1 MLLSIFVT
9 ACFMVPLSFAAVDV
23 DSSGLP
29 TNLDIQNVGRS
40 NGKNRADNT
49 ADFKSSVESADGNF
63 TYFSYDKTGELG
75 TYNFFIRIARDIKN
89 VVFGFAIIYLII
101 SVLRILF
108 SSGGDEDIKK
118 WKLTIVW
125 TTLGIMVMQS
135 AFVVVDLL
143 FDKNIDG
150 NLALNFSDKI
160 LYPFVHLLEILASFA
175 FLFMA
180 FLAFYKIVTAGGDEE
195 KAKGGK
201 KTIIYAILGFLL
213 MKIPGLL
220 IKSIY
225 GEAKCERVL
234 LVNIC
239 KIEDPNISKTITIFT
254 DIVNYINGFLA
265 LVIIVL
271 VLYSGFL
278 VLTSGGDDE
287 KMKKAKN
294 IVKYIVIGI
303 LLLVTSYILFNF
315 FLASGKKPGP

>member
-1 MLLSIFVT
+1 MTTCLV
-9 ACFMVPLSFAAVDV
+9 VPFAFAAVEV
-23 DSSGLP
+23 DSSGQP
-29 TNLDIQNVGRS
+29 TNLDLQSVGRQS
-40 NGKNRADNT
+40 GQNRADHT
-49 ADFKSSVESADGNF
+49 ADFKTSVESADGGF
-63 TYFSYDKTGELG
+63 RFFSYQETGERGVYYL
-75 TYNFFIRIARDIKN
+75 FIRIARDLKN
-89 VVFGFAIIYLII
+89 VIFGFAIIYLII
-101 SVLRILF
+101 SALRILF
-108 SSGGDEDIKK
+108 SAGWEEDIKK
-118 WKLTIVW
+118 WKTTIIW
-125 TTLGIMVMQS
+125 TTLGIVVMQS

-175 FLFMA
+175 FLAMA

-195 KAKGGK
+195 KAKSGK
-201 KTIIYAILGFLL
+201 KTIIYAILGFFLL
-213 MKIPGLL
+213 KVPGLL

-265 LVIIVL
+265 LVIIIL
-271 VLYSGFL
+271 ILYAGFL

-287 KMKKAKN
+287 KVKKAKN
-294 IVKYIVIGI
+294 IVKYVVVGV
-303 LLLVTSYILFNF
+303 LLLVASYIIFNF
-315 FLASGKKPGP
+315 FLASGAPPKP